1 MRVYLL
7 DMRRAWLIPSL
18 FVAACGSRD
27 PSATYTYGERARVEL
42 VQPDVALPVITPVTT
57 APPVLARVELLR
69 PVLRGPR
76 QIDAFT
82 QDEALVDVLWVVDNS
97 ASLSNERESIA
108 RELERFLGVLLD
120 ANVDFHVGVTS
131 TDLVSARADRG
142 RLRGSPPWID
152 RTTPDP
158 VGVFRAMIDFP
169 LDLDVRLEEGLAAM
183 EAALSPPLANAENRG
198 FHRVDAGL
206 AVIIVS
212 DEDDGSLGSPAH
224 YVRFLQSLKGA
235 GREVNVSLS
244 AVVGDQPDGCVRP
257 GEERIFGARAEAG
270 DRYIDVAL
278 ATGGLVESVCSADF
292 GPFVE
297 SLALSLSG
305 LRRFFPLSAPPSID
319 SIVVTVD
326 GRRIPRSLTNGW
338 TWDARGR
345 GVTFAGT
352 YLPPPGAEIRIE
364 YDVAI

>member
-1 MRVYLL
+1 MRCTGVLL
-7 DMRRAWLIPSL
+7 LLLGA
-18 FVAACGSRD
+18 AACGSRD
-27 PSATYTYGERARVEL
+27 PGATYAYGERARVEL
-42 VQPDVALPVITPVTT
+42 ERPTIEPAVITPV
-57 APPVLARVELLR
+57 AVAAPVLGRVTLLR

-76 QIDAFT
+76 QIDSFT

-97 ASLSNERESIA
+97 ASLSNERESLVV
-108 RELERFLGVLLD
+108 ELERFLQVLLA

-158 VGVFRAMIDFP
+158 VGAFRRMVDFP
-169 LDLDVRLEEGLAAM
+169 LDLDVRLEEGLGAM
-183 EAALSPPLANAENRG
+183 ELALSPPLSTAENRG

-206 AVIIVS
+206 AIIVVS
-212 DEDDGSLGSPAH
+212 DEDDGSLGTPAH
-224 YVRFLQSLKGA
+224 YVRFLQSLKGP

-257 GEERIFGARAEAG
+257 GEERVFGARAEAG
-270 DRYIDVAL
+270 DRYVDVAL

-305 LRRFFPLSAPPSID
+305 LRRSFPLSAPPALD
-319 SIVVTVD
+319 SISVFVD
-326 GRRIPRSLTNGW
+326 GRRIPRSLASGW

-345 GVTFAGT
+345 AVTFAGT